1 VRSDAVLKYRRP
13 KGTADT
19 LPQQAAEWVLVEST
33 FREICARF
41 GYGEIRTPMFEQT
54 ELFVRS
60 VGETTDIVGK
70 EMYTF
75 EDRSGRSL
83 TLRPEGTA
91 GTVRAY
97 LENNLMGQAD
107 GHVAK
112 LFYIAPAFRY
122 ERPQAGRLRQHHQ
135 AGLEAIGSLDPAMD
149 AEVIDL
155 FLAFFRELGLT
166 ECSLMLN
173 SVGCPV
179 CRPRHR
185 EALRNRLRPVLP
197 QLCGD
202 CQARFETNPLRIL
215 DCKVPQCRELT
226 ADAPASA
233 DYLCEECREHFGKLQ
248 EYLAALG
255 APFELNPHLVRGL
268 DYYTKTAFEVVH
280 TGLGSQ
286 DAICGG
292 GRYDGLVEQCGGRP
306 TPAVG
311 AAAGIERLL
320 LSRGHLG
327 LVPQERDG
335 GRVFVATLGEKA
347 RLEGLRLLAQLRA
360 AGIRAD
366 TDFAARSLKAQMRRA
381 DKEGFT
387 RVLILGE
394 DEIARGMVTVRTL
407 ATGEQEEAALS
418 QVVQKLV

>member
-1 VRSDAVLKYRRP
+1 MPRYQRP
-13 KGTADT
+13 KGTADV
-19 LPQQAAEWVLVEST
+19 LPQDAPRWVFAESA
-33 FREICARF
+33 FREVCARY
-41 GYGEIRTPMFEQT
+41 GYGEIRTPAFEQT

-91 GTVRAY
+91 GAVRGY
-97 LENNLMGQAD
+97 LENNLMGQGE

-135 AGLEAIGSLDPAMD
+135 AGLEAIGSLDPVLD
-149 AEVIDL
+149 AEVMDL

-166 ECSLMLN
+166 ECALMLN

-179 CRPRHR
+179 CRPAYR
-185 EALRNRLRPVLP
+185 EALRAALEDVLP
-197 QLCGD
+197 ELCGD

-215 DCKVPQCRELT
+215 DCKVPQCRELL

-233 DYLCEECREHFGKLQ
+233 DSLCDECREHFGKVQ
-248 EYLAALG
+248 EYLTALG
-255 APFELNPHLVRGL
+255 VPFELDPRLVRGL

-292 GRYDGLVEQCGGRP
+292 GRYDGLVEQCGGRA

-320 LSRGHLG
+320 LSREHLG
-327 LVPQERDG
+327 LAASEPQVE
-335 GRVFVATLGEKA
+335 RVFVATLGEAA
-347 RLEGLRLLAQLRA
+347 RPVGLRLLAELRA
-360 AGIRAD
+360 AGVHAD
-366 TDFAARSLKAQMRRA
+366 TDFAARSLKAQLRRA
-381 DKEGFT
+381 DKEGFA
-387 RVLILGE
+387 RVVILGD
-394 DEIARGMVTVRTL
+394 DEIARGAVTIRTL
-407 ATGEQEEAALS
+407 ATGEQAEVPLDQVARKLS
-418 QVVQKLV
+418 